1 MKRYFLRII
10 HNLCIHGH
18 FAYLFAIVL
27 KNASFSA
34 SFPRE
39 KGERKREKI
48 VKRGGE
54 WLDYIIYTSVYTAF
68 SSLMKPHKL
77 GKKWSENASKRVHFS
92 KFSYPWASLRWTQHS
107 KSRPPL
113 LKSSDRPCLGG
124 RSKPFF
130 TLKLIKLRR

>member
-48 VKRGGE
+48 VKSGGE
-54 WLDYIIYTSVYTAF
+54 MIGLHNIY
-68 SSLMKPHKL
+68 PCI
-77 GKKWSENASKRVHFS
+77 
-92 KFSYPWASLRWTQHS
+92 QHS
-107 KSRPPL
+107 PA
-113 LKSSDRPCLGG
+113 
-124 RSKPFF
+124 
-130 TLKLIKLRR
+130 